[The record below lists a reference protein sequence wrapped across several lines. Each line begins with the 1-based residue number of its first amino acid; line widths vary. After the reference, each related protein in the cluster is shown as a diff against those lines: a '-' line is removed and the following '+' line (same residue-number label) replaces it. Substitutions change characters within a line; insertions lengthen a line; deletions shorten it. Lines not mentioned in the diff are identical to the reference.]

1 MHDPPPAGSRVFAVL
16 KEFIMAQRTRIDTH
30 DDGTPFMQAAY
41 DCLLEHG
48 LDGAGQALRIL
59 VDQASQIERAQ
70 YLQAKPYE
78 RSAQR
83 VDQSNGFKPKTV
95 LTRLGALEFAV
106 PQVRSGGFYPSALE
120 RGSRTEQSVNLA
132 LAEMY
137 VQGVSTR
144 KVITVLQ
151 ALVGPEINISSTQIS
166 RCAQQLDE
174 GLQAWRTRPLNETPY
189 ILLDARYERV
199 REGNQVVDCAV
210 LVAVGVTAT
219 GHRRV
224 LGVSVAL
231 SEAEVHWRAF
241 LDSLIQRGLRGVKM
255 IASDDHA
262 GLKAARKAM
271 FAGVPW
277 QRCQFHLQHNAQG
290 YVSKL
295 DQRQTVARQIRN
307 IFNAS
312 DVNEANRQLQAA
324 IKDWESS
331 HSKLAAWAQE
341 NLSEGFAVF
350 GLPPEHRVRMRT
362 TNGLERLNKEIK
374 RRTRV
379 ATLFPNSA
387 SCLRLVSAILA
398 EQDEEWMSSK
408 IYLNMKP

>member
-1 MHDPPPAGSRVFAVL
+1 
-16 KEFIMAQRTRIDTH
+16 MAQRAQLEDSTNPLH
-30 DDGTPFMQAAY
+30 DAY
-41 DCLLEHG
+41 ACLLANG
-48 LDGAGQALRIL
+48 LDGAGEALRIL
-59 VDQASQIERAQ
+59 VNEASRIERAQ
-70 YLQAKPYE
+70 HLQAMPYE

-83 VDQSNGFKPKTV
+83 VDQANGYKPKTM
-95 LTRLGALEFAV
+95 LTRMGDITFEV

-120 RGSRTEQSVNLA
+120 RGSRSEQSMNLA

-151 ALVGPEINISSTQIS
+151 KLVGPEISISSTQIS
-166 RCAQQLDE
+166 RCAERLDE
-174 GLQAWRTRPLNETPY
+174 GLQAWRTRPLDETPY
-189 ILLDARYERV
+189 VLLDARYERV

-210 LVAVGVTAT
+210 LVAIGVTAT

-241 LDSLIQRGLRGVKM
+241 LDSLIQRGLRGVRF

-290 YVSKL
+290 YVSKI
-295 DQRQTVARQIRN
+295 DQRTVVARQIRS
-307 IFNAS
+307 IFNAP
-312 DVNEANRQLQAA
+312 DVREAQRLLGIA
-324 IKDWESS
+324 IEGWTSA
-331 HSKLAAWAQE
+331 HPKLAAWAQE
-341 NLSEGFAVF
+341 NIAEGFAVF
-350 GLPPEHRVRMRT
+350 ELAPEHRVRMRT
-362 TNGLERLNKEIK
+362 TNGLERINKELK

-387 SCLRLVSAILA
+387 SCLRLISAMLA
-398 EQDEEWMSSK
+398 EQDEEWMSAK
-408 IYLNMKP
+408 IYLTMKP

>member
-1 MHDPPPAGSRVFAVL
+1 
-16 KEFIMAQRTRIDTH
+16 
-30 DDGTPFMQAAY
+30 
-41 DCLLEHG
+41 
-48 LDGAGQALRIL
+48 
-59 VDQASQIERAQ
+59 
-70 YLQAKPYE
+70 
-78 RSAQR
+78 
-83 VDQSNGFKPKTV
+83 
-95 LTRLGALEFAV
+95 
-106 PQVRSGGFYPSALE
+106 
-120 RGSRTEQSVNLA
+120 
-132 LAEMY
+132 
-137 VQGVSTR
+137 
-144 KVITVLQ
+144 
-151 ALVGPEINISSTQIS
+151 
-166 RCAQQLDE
+166 
-174 GLQAWRTRPLNETPY
+174 
-189 ILLDARYERV
+189 
-199 REGNQVVDCAV
+199 V
-210 LVAVGVTAT
+210 LVAVGVTAS

-295 DQRQTVARQIRN
+295 DQRQTVARQISN
-307 IFNAS
+307 IFNAP

-331 HSKLAAWAQE
+331 HPKLAAWAQE
-341 NLSEGFAVF
+341 NLTEGFAVF

-374 RRTRV
+374 RRTRQCD
-379 ATLFPNSA
+379 TG
-387 SCLRLVSAILA
+387 
-398 EQDEEWMSSK
+398 
-408 IYLNMKP
+408 

>member
-1 MHDPPPAGSRVFAVL
+1 
-16 KEFIMAQRTRIDTH
+16 MAQRAHFNTH
-30 DDGTPFMQAAY
+30 EDGTPFMQAAY
-41 DCLLEHG
+41 DCLLENG

-59 VDQASQIERAQ
+59 VDEASKIERAQ
-70 YLQAKPYE
+70 YLQAHPYE

-83 VDQSNGFKPKTV
+83 VDYANGFKAKTV

-174 GLQAWRTRPLNETPY
+174 GLQAWRTRPLDETPY
-189 ILLDARYERV
+189 VLLDARYERV

-231 SEAEVHWRAF
+231 SEAEVHWRTF
-241 LDSLIQRGLRGVKM
+241 LDSLIQRGLRGVKL
-255 IASDDHA
+255 ITSDDHA

-271 FAGVPW
+271 FAGVAW

-307 IFNAS
+307 IFNAP

-324 IKDWESS
+324 IKDWEQT
-331 HSKLAAWAQE
+331 HPKLAAWAAD
-341 NLSEGFAVF
+341 NLAEGFAVF
-350 GLPPEHRVRMRT
+350 ALPPEHRVRMRT

-398 EQDEEWMSSK
+398 EQDEEWMTSK